1 MNRSSIAAMVNG
13 ELAATISLADRGLQ
27 YGDGLFETIRV
38 VAGQRQFWDLHID
51 RLRRGCDALGIPM
64 PAPDLLDAESRQLL
78 ASADCRDAVLK
89 MIITRGSAGRGY
101 AAASEST
108 PTRIYSVH
116 PLPDYPD
123 HCYSSGVA
131 ARFCTTRLA
140 PQPRLAGIKHLNR
153 LEQVL
158 ARQEWRDEVAEGIML
173 DDRGDV
179 IEGVMSNIFAL
190 VDGVLRTPRL
200 DRCGVAGVMRERIL
214 GLDGRLGCPVEI
226 RQMTKEELLAAEA
239 VFVTNSVI
247 GVWQLGC
254 LEDRHWQPHPL
265 AVRLRDLSGWRHD

>member
-13 ELAATISLADRGLQ
+13 EPAATISLADRGLQ

-38 VAGQRQFWDLHID
+38 VADQRQFWDLHID
-51 RLRRGCDALGIPM
+51 RLRRGCDALNIPM
-64 PAPDLLDAESRQLL
+64 PAPELLDEESRRLL
-78 ASADCRDAVLK
+78 ASGDYRDVVLK
-89 MIITRGSAGRGY
+89 LIVTRGSGGRGY
-101 AAASEST
+101 APADEPS
-108 PTRIYSVH
+108 PTRIFSVH

-123 HCYSSGVA
+123 HWYRLGVA

-158 ARQEWRDEVAEGIML
+158 ARQEWQGEVAEGIML
-173 DDRGDV
+173 DDQGDV

-190 VDGVLRTPRL
+190 IDGVLRTPPL
-200 DRCGVAGVMRERIL
+200 DRCGVAGVMRQRIL
-214 GLDGRLGCPVEI
+214 GLDGQLTHTLEI
-226 RQMTKEELLAAEA
+226 KPMTKAELLTAEA

-247 GVWQLGC
+247 GVWQLCC
-254 LEDRHWQPHPL
+254 LDDRHWQPHPL
-265 AVRLRDLSGWRHD
+265 AVQLRNLSGWRHD